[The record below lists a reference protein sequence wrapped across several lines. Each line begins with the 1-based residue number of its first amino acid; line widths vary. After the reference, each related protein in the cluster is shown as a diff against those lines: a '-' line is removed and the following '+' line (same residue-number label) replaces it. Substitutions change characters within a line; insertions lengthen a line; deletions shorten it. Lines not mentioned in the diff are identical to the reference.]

1 MSRCKACDVILT
13 EPELKR
19 VDRAT
24 GLHLDLCNTCLK
36 HSDQAIEDDWVVFDS
51 DEDIILGTGDI
62 LRQEDLH

>member
-19 VDRAT
+19 KDRVT

-36 HSDQAIEDDWVVFDS
+36 HSDLAIEDDWVTFDN
-51 DEDIILGTGDI
+51 DDDI
-62 LRQEDLH
+62 LNSIDDILKQEVLH

>member
-19 VDRAT
+19 KDRVT

-36 HSDQAIEDDWVVFDS
+36 HSDQAIEDDWLLFDN
-51 DEDIILGTGDI
+51 EDDIMLGVDDI
-62 LRQEDLH
+62 LRQEVLH